1 MSSEIATD
9 SGPRLMKKTVY
20 IVATLHRYQGCTR
33 PDRLA
38 KKAQLDQ
45 FKDFLKEQIRH
56 LGVSLLAEEMSE
68 DALEQFP
75 HPALPPKQS
84 VPFQVARELNKDQA
98 YCDADAA
105 TQKEMGISENNTTE
119 DNRKRESYWLKRL
132 EELNKFPCLFVV
144 GEDHAASF
152 PALLN
157 ESGLQAVLVA
167 REWRPT

>member
-1 MSSEIATD
+1 
-9 SGPRLMKKTVY
+9 MKKTVY
-20 IVATLHRYQGCTR
+20 IVATEHKYQGCTLPHR
-33 PDRLA
+33 RA
-38 KKAQLDQ
+38 KKTQLDQ

-68 DALEQFP
+68 DALEKFP
-75 HPALPPKQS
+75 HPALRPKQS
-84 VPFQVARELNKDQA
+84 VPFQVARGLENIDHA

-105 TQKEMGISENNTTE
+105 TQKEMGISENNTAE

-144 GEDHAASF
+144 GEDHVNSF

-157 ESGLQAVLVA
+157 ESGLQPIIVA